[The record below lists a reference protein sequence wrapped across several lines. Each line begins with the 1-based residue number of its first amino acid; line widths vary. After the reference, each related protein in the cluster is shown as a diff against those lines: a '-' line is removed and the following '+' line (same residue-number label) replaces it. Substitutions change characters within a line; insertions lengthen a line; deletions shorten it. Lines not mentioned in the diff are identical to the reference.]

1 MEEPIQKVGRLAKLK
16 QIIVIGV
23 PAVIESIISVIIS
36 TIDTKMIS
44 GLGKGAV
51 SAVSFTSQPKLI
63 ILSIFFAL
71 GTTVSVFV
79 AQALGR
85 HDREEAN
92 AYFQTIL
99 RITVILSLVVGIL
112 AGLLARPIMSICN
125 RQPDTVGM
133 SVSFFRIIMFFLVF
147 NAVSIVLNAALRG
160 IGKTPLT
167 LISSI
172 VMGVVDIFAN
182 YLLIEGRCGFPKLG
196 VLGDALGTVCGMA
209 AACVTGIVLLST
221 QSGFL
226 TLKGLFTP
234 RRDPDI
240 MKNVRVKAGNTV
252 VENLFTRIGFLISSI
267 IISGLPSDQTAV
279 YSVTMILLSYSFSFG
294 DGLQAAVLTLTGQ
307 KMGARQY
314 REVKDYVRLSQIV
327 GAVVSI
333 ALSAVYILG
342 AHRFY
347 SQFFRDAEAIA
358 HGISYTYVAAALTL
372 LQIIRIINVAAMR
385 GMGDVKSPRI
395 MATICV
401 LFINPAVAFMLTS
414 VLPCGVWGIWIA
426 SLTSQICWFIMSC
439 VLEHRCMREALRRG
453 LCHSPANFVIFRWS
467 PFRPCE
473 SPHPYPWTAPCPGR
487 PPPRAGK
494 AQTPGSRQA
503 GPSPRPR

>member
-1 MEEPIQKVGRLAKLK
+1 
-16 QIIVIGV
+16 
-23 PAVIESIISVIIS
+23 
-36 TIDTKMIS
+36 
-44 GLGKGAV
+44 
-51 SAVSFTSQPKLI
+51 
-63 ILSIFFAL
+63 
-71 GTTVSVFV
+71 
-79 AQALGR
+79 
-85 HDREEAN
+85 
-92 AYFQTIL
+92 
-99 RITVILSLVVGIL
+99 
-112 AGLLARPIMSICN
+112 
-125 RQPDTVGM
+125 
-133 SVSFFRIIMFFLVF
+133 
-147 NAVSIVLNAALRG
+147 
-160 IGKTPLT
+160 
-167 LISSI
+167 
-172 VMGVVDIFAN
+172 MGVVDIFAN

-209 AACVTGIVLLST
+209 AACVTSIVLLST

-279 YSVTMILLSYSFSFG
+279 YSVTMILLGYSFSFG

-414 VLPCGVWGIWIA
+414 ALSCGVWGIWIA

-439 VLEHRCMREALRRG
+439 VKERRCMRRVLG
-453 LCHSPANFVIFRWS
+453 FGPA
-467 PFRPCE
+467 
-473 SPHPYPWTAPCPGR
+473 
-487 PPPRAGK
+487 
-494 AQTPGSRQA
+494 
-503 GPSPRPR
+503 